1 LSIPNPL
8 VCTYA
13 AVLIIVAEKIRFS
26 RMLLNMVSEIL
37 FIQRFNLDTELG
49 LYGTR
54 NSSEKKKRSPPQKS
68 NNLIMDSVMSN
79 IFYLLKKIVSYL
91 APVLSDLFFHK
102 TPRGLT
108 ILKAFLRPTREVLV

>member
-1 LSIPNPL
+1 
-8 VCTYA
+8 
-13 AVLIIVAEKIRFS
+13 
-26 RMLLNMVSEIL
+26 MVSEIL

-68 NNLIMDSVMSN
+68 NNLIKDSVMSN
-79 IFYLLKKIVSYL
+79 IFYLLNKIVSYL

-108 ILKAFLRPTREVLV
+108 ILKACGPPGKYLFEILRRVDVFEGTE